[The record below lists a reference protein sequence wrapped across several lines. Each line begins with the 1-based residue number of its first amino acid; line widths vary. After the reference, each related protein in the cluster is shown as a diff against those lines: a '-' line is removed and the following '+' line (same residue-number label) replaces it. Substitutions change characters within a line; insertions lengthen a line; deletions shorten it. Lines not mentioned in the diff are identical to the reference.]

1 VKKTEV
7 EHRPRRI
14 AVILGP
20 GSASRYLLDRLRPL
34 LAANPDAEL
43 QGVFLEEA
51 GVQHAAELPFVKEL
65 CRVTFAVREFNSVQ
79 FERSLA
85 LRMRSARQALA
96 VLAGHAGVRHHFR
109 NVRGSAVSL
118 LQETIRDSDITAFE
132 PARPRMVPALKPV
145 TNARPGTRVSVL
157 LTDPDS
163 APDSLRVALQLAE
176 GEPRCVS
183 ILMSPGKGGDAKG
196 LRTLL
201 RETLP
206 SSPAQVRPV
215 PSDDLVA
222 LAAALREQWASVF
235 VVPATAALTEPRVLQ
250 FLLAQVRC
258 PVCLVRTWA
267 S

>member
-1 VKKTEV
+1 MKKTEA

-34 LAANPDAEL
+34 LAANPDTEL

-65 CRVTFAVREFNSVQ
+65 CRVTFTVREFTNVQ

-96 VLAGHAGVRHHFR
+96 VLAGHTGVKHHFR
-109 NVRGSAVSL
+109 NVRGSAVGL

-132 PARPRMVPALKPV
+132 PARPRMVPTLKPLA
-145 TNARPGTRVSVL
+145 NARPETRVSVL

-163 APDSLRVALQLAE
+163 AFDSLRVALQLAE
-176 GEPRCVS
+176 SEPRCVS
-183 ILMSPGKGGDAKG
+183 ILMSPGKGCDAKD

-201 RETLP
+201 REVLP
-206 SSPAQVRPV
+206 TAPAKVRPV
-215 PSDDLVA
+215 ATDDLAA

-258 PVCLVRTWA
+258 PVCLVRSWA

>member
-1 VKKTEV
+1 MTEADN
-7 EHRPRRI
+7 RPRRI

-34 LAANPDAEL
+34 LAANPDTEL

-65 CRVTFAVREFNSVQ
+65 CRVTFTVREFTSVQ

-85 LRMRSARQALA
+85 LRMRSARQALD
-96 VLAGHAGVRHHFR
+96 VLAGRTGVKHHFR
-109 NVRGSAVSL
+109 NVRGSAVRMVR
-118 LQETIRDSDITAFE
+118 ETVRESGITAFE
-132 PARPRMVPALKPV
+132 PARPRMVPVLEPV
-145 TNARPGTRVSVL
+145 TDARPGKRISVL
-157 LTDPDS
+157 LTDSES
-163 APDSLRVALQLAE
+163 APDALRVAVQLAE
-176 GEPRCVS
+176 GESRCVS
-183 ILMSPGKGGDAKG
+183 ILMSPVSGEDAND

-201 RETLP
+201 REILP
-206 SSPAQVRPV
+206 SAPAQVRPV
-215 PSDDLVA
+215 PPDDLAA

-258 PVCLVRTWA
+258 PVCLVRRWA
-267 S
+267 L